1 MAKKKYIET
10 PEKMWELFEEYREH
24 IKKNPRVKI
33 EYVGRDGDKV
43 ETPLEMPLI
52 FCGFENFVADKDLNT
67 ELSHYFSNK
76 DGRYSDY
83 VAICSRIKKAIREDQ
98 IGGGMV
104 GQYNASITQRLNG
117 LVDKTQTETITEP
130 RVFNI
135 NQQS

>member
-10 PEKMWELFEEYREH
+10 PEKMWQLFEEYREH

-33 EYVGRDGDKV
+33 EYVGRDGERV

-52 FCGFENFVADKDLNT
+52 FCGFENFVADKGEINDLGN
-67 ELSHYFSNK
+67 YFANSDN
-76 DGRYSDY
+76 RYPEYST
-83 VAICSRIKKAIREDQ
+83 ICSRIKKAIREDQ

-130 RVFNI
+130 RVFKI
-135 NQQS
+135 DKQS